1 MKEKIKRALQAFSI
15 TEKIIFY
22 IILSIL
28 LLSSLAILDHFNKNF
43 TVTEPVYGGE
53 YTEGVVGYARF
64 INPVLSYT
72 DADKD
77 LTSLVYSG
85 LLKADSNGQLIPDLA
100 DSYTVSA
107 DGLTY
112 DFKLKSGLKFQD
124 GQPLTTDD
132 IEFTIQKVTDA
143 QINSPKALNWN
154 GVSVSKI
161 SDTEIKFTLKKPYTP
176 FIENLPLGILPKHIW
191 SNIQDETFDVSSF
204 NREPIGSGTY
214 KIKSSSRDGS
224 GIYQSYKLESFQDY
238 TGGKPL
244 IKSFVVKF
252 YKNEDDAVNAFNKG
266 DIDGLGGISPSSAI
280 KAKVQNNADGKHVI
294 KTTLPRLFA
303 VFFNQSQA
311 PVLLN
316 KEVRSALNTAIN
328 KDSLIRDI
336 FNGYAT
342 PANGPV
348 PYNNESKLELG
359 DSQDKSQK
367 INESENIEQAKKILT
382 DSGWTMGND
391 GIMVKQTKKGKIAST
406 QTLTFTLSTSN
417 VPELKATAEKLKET
431 WSKIGAKVDIEL
443 FDSTDLN
450 QKVIRPR
457 KYNSLLFGNIINRDL
472 DLYPFWHSSQRNDP
486 GLNIALYTNAKIDK
500 LLETA
505 RSSNDEDSRNSAY
518 ESIETEINNDI
529 PAIFLYSPDY
539 IYLTSG
545 RAKNIKIE
553 NINHSSERFANINQ
567 WYTETE
573 NIWKFLIKN

>member
-176 FIENLPLGILPKHIW
+176 FIENLTIGILPKHIW

-382 DSGWTMGND
+382 G
-391 GIMVKQTKKGKIAST
+391 
-406 QTLTFTLSTSN
+406 
-417 VPELKATAEKLKET
+417 
-431 WSKIGAKVDIEL
+431 
-443 FDSTDLN
+443 
-450 QKVIRPR
+450 RR
-457 KYNSLLFGNIINRDL
+457 
-472 DLYPFWHSSQRNDP
+472 
-486 GLNIALYTNAKIDK
+486 
-500 LLETA
+500 A
-505 RSSNDEDSRNSAY
+505 RRFR
-518 ESIETEINNDI
+518 ES
-529 PAIFLYSPDY
+529 
-539 IYLTSG
+539 
-545 RAKNIKIE
+545 
-553 NINHSSERFANINQ
+553 
-567 WYTETE
+567 
-573 NIWKFLIKN
+573 